1 MLHGGNT
8 MLCQLNRSRTEKSG
22 MEKLATLSLITAGL
36 AATAYFGYQLFEKM
50 RGSCKK
56 DDACRC
62 GCEDEPV
69 AHEYDHYSENDSLC
83 HDKKDYY
90 HTCGCFDT
98 DDGNPPICD
107 DTDAEET
114 I

>member
-1 MLHGGNT
+1 MF
-8 MLCQLNRSRTEKSG
+8 CQSKRCRTEKSG
-22 MEKLATLSLITAGL
+22 MEKLATLMLFTGGL
-36 AATAYFGYQLFEKM
+36 AATVYFGYKLMDKI
-50 RGSCKK
+50 RCKCKK
-56 DDACRC
+56 DNTCTC

-69 AHEYDHYSENDSLC
+69 FHEYDHVSENDSLC

-98 DDGNPPICD
+98 EDGNPPICD
-107 DTDAEET
+107 DKDAEET